1 MWRVEVTEIGRTP
14 LPPIDIE
21 ADELVIGSGEGC
33 QLRLPARAV
42 HPQHLRLRRLG
53 ERPLRMTW
61 RAGHGLEIDG
71 SSREAGELGEAT
83 EALLAVIGEY
93 RLHISEAGGGASLPT
108 SPQRTES
115 LVREMIRNIMG
126 GAAPRLVVE
135 AGPAI
140 GSSRTLAPPDSRL
153 TVGRGDEADW
163 VILDEDLS
171 RVHAALVRTWDGVRV
186 MDLGSK
192 NGTLVDG
199 VAVPSGEQGPSAG
212 LELRNGARLT
222 FGDVVVR
229 YFDDAETYLLEMGEG
244 AEEADADAA
253 ARPAPRDAERDAS
266 AAASREGA
274 APRSKSP
281 SRPPSQPASGR
292 PGRPPTAPPAAASS
306 SSRRSAPHLAQLAE
320 VATTTA
326 EAGALSAPPAAA
338 PGGSLFLICIG
349 LGVAALAIA
358 AALWLLGAG

>member
-1 MWRVEVTEIGRTP
+1 MWRVEVTEVGRTP

-21 ADELVIGSGEGC
+21 AEVLVIGSGEAC
-33 QLRLPARAV
+33 QLRLPARSV

-53 ERPLRMTW
+53 ERPLRMAW
-61 RAGHGLEIDG
+61 SAGHALELDG
-71 SSREAGELGEAT
+71 IPRQPGASGEAK
-83 EALLAVIGEY
+83 ESLLVVIGSY
-93 RLHISEAGGGASLPT
+93 RLQISEAGTSSLPT

-135 AGPAI
+135 VGPAI

-186 MDLGSK
+186 IDLGSK
-192 NGTLVDG
+192 NGTTVDG
-199 VAVPSGEQGPSAG
+199 VAVPVELVDPASGAGGGDLGETPG
-212 LELRNGARLT
+212 LELRHGARIT

-229 YFDDAETYLLEMGEG
+229 YDDEAETYLSGLEPSEQ
-244 AEEADADAA
+244 
-253 ARPAPRDAERDAS
+253 
-266 AAASREGA
+266 GA
-274 APRSKSP
+274 AQEVEAPHAP
-281 SRPPSQPASGR
+281 SRPPGRASR
-292 PGRPPTAPPAAASS
+292 PPSALPIPGSRPPGARGSRPPTGPLPALSPLAAAAPSS
-306 SSRRSAPHLAQLAE
+306 STPPSPARRSA
-320 VATTTA
+320 
-326 EAGALSAPPAAA
+326 AG
-338 PGGSLFLICIG
+338 GGSLLLIGIG
-349 LGVAALAIA
+349 LGVAVAAIG

>member
-21 ADELVIGSGEGC
+21 ADELVIGSSEGC

-42 HPQHLRLRRLG
+42 HPQHLRLRRLA
-53 ERPLRMTW
+53 EHPLRLAW
-61 RAGHGLEIDG
+61 SAGHQVELDG
-71 SSREAGELGEAT
+71 TTHQAGAHGEAS
-83 EALLAVIGEY
+83 EAMLAVIGTY
-93 RLHISEAGGGASLPT
+93 RLQITEARGASVPT

-135 AGPAI
+135 VGPAI
-140 GSSRTLAPPDSRL
+140 GSSRTLAPPDSRM

-186 MDLGSK
+186 VDLGSK

-199 VAVPSGEQGPSAG
+199 VAVPSGEHG
-212 LELRNGARLT
+212 LELKNGVRIT

-229 YFDDAETYLLEMGEG
+229 YLDEAETYL
-244 AEEADADAA
+244 EELAGGG
-253 ARPAPRDAERDAS
+253 S
-266 AAASREGA
+266 AAGSGGPAANPAGSPAASQ
-274 APRSKSP
+274 APGQPS
-281 SRPPSQPASGR
+281 SRPPGPALPAAPSA
-292 PGRPPTAPPAAASS
+292 PVAPTA
-306 SSRRSAPHLAQLAE
+306 SAPSS
-320 VATTTA
+320 TA
-326 EAGALSAPPAAA
+326 SPSSA
-338 PGGSLFLICIG
+338 PGGSLLLIGIG
-349 LGVAALAIA
+349 LGVAAAAVA

>member
-21 ADELVIGSGEGC
+21 ADELVIGSSEGC

-53 ERPLRMTW
+53 ERPLRLAW
-61 RAGHGLEIDG
+61 SAGHAVEIDG
-71 SSREAGELGEAT
+71 AAHQAGAHGEAS
-83 EALLAVIGEY
+83 EAMLAVIGTY
-93 RLHISEAGGGASLPT
+93 RLQITEARGASVPT

-135 AGPAI
+135 VGPAI
-140 GSSRTLAPPDSRL
+140 GSSRTLAPPDSRM

-186 MDLGSK
+186 VDLGSK

-199 VAVPSGEQGPSAG
+199 VAVPSGDHG
-212 LELRNGARLT
+212 LELKNGVRIT

-229 YFDDAETYLLEMGEG
+229 YLDEAETYLEEMAGG
-244 AEEADADAA
+244 SSGSAGPAASPAGIQAGSSVASQAPGPPSSRPPGPAA
-253 ARPAPRDAERDAS
+253 ARPATVPPAPMPGAPAAPVASSTLVAPSAS
-266 AAASREGA
+266 A
-274 APRSKSP
+274 P
-281 SRPPSQPASGR
+281 SS
-292 PGRPPTAPPAAASS
+292 
-306 SSRRSAPHLAQLAE
+306 
-320 VATTTA
+320 
-326 EAGALSAPPAAA
+326 A
-338 PGGSLFLICIG
+338 PGGSLLLIGIG
-349 LGVAALAIA
+349 LGVAAAAVA

>member
-14 LPPIDIE
+14 LPPIDLE
-21 ADELVIGSGEGC
+21 ADEFVIGSSEGC

-53 ERPLRMTW
+53 ERPLRLAW
-61 RAGHGLEIDG
+61 SAGHQVEIDG
-71 SSREAGELGEAT
+71 AVHQAGAHGEAS
-83 EALLAVIGEY
+83 EAMLAVIGTY
-93 RLHISEAGGGASLPT
+93 RLQITEARGASVPT

-135 AGPAI
+135 VGPAI
-140 GSSRTLAPPDSRL
+140 GSSRTLAPPDSRM

-186 MDLGSK
+186 VDLGSK

-199 VAVPSGEQGPSAG
+199 VAVPSGDQG
-212 LELRNGARLT
+212 LELKNGVRIT

-229 YFDDAETYLLEMGEG
+229 YLDEAETYLEEMAGESG
-244 AEEADADAA
+244 AASAGPAASHAGIQAASPTARQPPGQPSGRPPGPAA
-253 ARPAPRDAERDAS
+253 ARP
-266 AAASREGA
+266 G
-274 APRSKSP
+274 
-281 SRPPSQPASGR
+281 
-292 PGRPPTAPPAAASS
+292 TAPPAPMPGAPSAPVASS
-306 SSRRSAPHLAQLAE
+306 TLVAPSASAP
-320 VATTTA
+320 
-326 EAGALSAPPAAA
+326 SSA
-338 PGGSLFLICIG
+338 PGGSLLLIGLG
-349 LGVAALAIA
+349 LGVAAAAVA